1 MKPLF
6 DTILL
11 AKALPTDLFSFECEF
26 CKKVFIKKLK
36 DVKHALRP
44 SRATNNSLSFCSRK
58 CFNESINL
66 KQIIPC
72 TNCSKNVLK
81 ENKDIKRVKNIF
93 CSKSCAATYNNLH
106 KTTGTRRSKLEI
118 WLEENLPAEYPNLKF
133 MFNDKQTINSELD
146 IYIPSLKLA
155 FELNGIYHYEPI
167 HGQHKFNQIQNNDNR
182 KFQACLENN
191 IELCIIDSSGLKY
204 NKPEKF
210 KKYFDIIK
218 AIINSKNVHTEGFE
232 PPTR

>member
-1 MKPLF
+1 
-6 DTILL
+6 
-11 AKALPTDLFSFECEF
+11 
-26 CKKVFIKKLK
+26 
-36 DVKHALRP
+36 
-44 SRATNNSLSFCSRK
+44 
-58 CFNESINL
+58 
-66 KQIIPC
+66 
-72 TNCSKNVLK
+72 
-81 ENKDIKRVKNIF
+81 
-93 CSKSCAATYNNLH
+93 
-106 KTTGTRRSKLEI
+106 
-118 WLEENLPAEYPNLKF
+118 